1 MKMPQSTDPND
12 YEILIRRYDH
22 GANYASYCPQLAYMI
37 KGEEHT
43 EVENAMKEYVLAY
56 IESLKGR
63 ETDEAAADATTNES

>member
-1 MKMPQSTDPND
+1 MPQSTDPND

-56 IESLKGR
+56 IESLK
-63 ETDEAAADATTNES
+63 TANADEAAANSDTNES